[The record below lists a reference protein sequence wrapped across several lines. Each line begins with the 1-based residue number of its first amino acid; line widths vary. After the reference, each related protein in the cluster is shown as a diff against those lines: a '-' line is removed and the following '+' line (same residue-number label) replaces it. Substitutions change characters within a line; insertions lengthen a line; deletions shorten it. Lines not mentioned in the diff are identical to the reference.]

1 MDSFTALSD
10 PTRRRIVELLGEGE
24 RPAGAIVAAFGMS
37 APAISQ
43 HLKVLKACRLVRV
56 RVDGQRRIYSL
67 DPDGLDEMEGW
78 IARVRRF
85 WSGRLDALE
94 RELARDA
101 AEEAETKR
109 RKP

>member
-1 MDSFTALSD
+1 MDSFIALSD

-24 RPAGAIVAAFGMS
+24 RPAGAIVAAFAMS

-43 HLKVLKACRLVRV
+43 HLKVLKESRLVRV

-85 WSGRLDALE
+85 WTGRLDALE